1 MTSDPAQP
9 YDALASLIE
18 RELELVGQRRL
29 DELTLLQQ
37 TRAALE
43 RALPETPPEQAG
55 PALERC
61 RILHKRVEIE
71 LVRVGEMLMMELSQV
86 RQAQRAAHGYAPGM
100 TRAPVVDTTV

>member
-1 MTSDPAQP
+1 MTVDPAQP

-18 RELELVGQRRL
+18 RELELVGHRRL
-29 DELTLLQQ
+29 DELALLQQ

-43 RALPETPPEQAG
+43 RALPETPPIEAG

-71 LVRVGEMLMMELSQV
+71 LIRVREMLLVELAHV
-86 RQAQRAAHGYAPGM
+86 RQAQRAASGYAPAM
-100 TRAPVVDTTV
+100 ARPAAVDTSV

>member
-1 MTSDPAQP
+1 MTLDLAQP
-9 YDALASLIE
+9 YEALASLIE

-29 DELTLLQQ
+29 DELDPLRQ

-43 RALPETPPEQAG
+43 RALPAVPPAQAG

-71 LVRVGEMLMMELSQV
+71 LLRVSDVLLLELAQV
-86 RQAQRAAHGYAPGM
+86 RRAQRAAKGYAPAA
-100 TRAPVVDTTV
+100 RRPSAVDTSV